1 MSLALAGPSACR
13 VPARAFDLSGSI
25 EFSAQYSLTRSS
37 LATLASR
44 PGIPSSLAMAESMAA
59 RLLNPP
65 REIVLMASAR
75 RLSSLR
81 FLTSMAPDAIALT
94 FLDVT
99 GPGLSL
105 LGLAIHL
112 VTSRLV

>member
-1 MSLALAGPSACR
+1 M
-13 VPARAFDLSGSI
+13 V
-25 EFSAQYSLTRSS
+25 
-37 LATLASR
+37 
-44 PGIPSSLAMAESMAA
+44 A
-59 RLLNPP
+59 RLLKPP
-65 REIVLMASAR
+65 RETVLMASAS

-81 FLTSMAPDAIALT
+81 SLTSMAPDAIALT

-105 LGLAIHL
+105 LGLATHL